1 MDGREQVSIKAPAVG
16 MFMLLL
22 LYLGF
27 VSIGLP
33 DAAFGVAWPSLRDAF
48 ALPQSQFG
56 VALAFIGAGFLVA
69 SSFAGRFLAAMG
81 VGRLLALAT
90 TITGIGLAGFAL
102 APGWPAFLAF
112 GLLVGFGGGAIDSG
126 LNAYA
131 ASRLSARHMN
141 WLHAAFGLG
150 AGLGPFAMTAAV
162 GLASWRF
169 GYGALAL
176 VMLALATLFV
186 VTRGVWGTAVG
197 HDAAADEA
205 SISAGQAMRI
215 GLVWLQVFAFFTY
228 VGAEISLGQWTYAIL
243 TESRGYSIEMAGF
256 WAGAFWLALFAGRI
270 ILGALAERIGAERL
284 LRMAVLG
291 AFVGYV
297 LFAVDP
303 AGLGPAGLVIAG
315 FMLAPIF
322 PLLMH
327 RTPRMLG
334 LAAPHAIGFQVSAAM
349 LGGIVTPAVAG
360 IIADN
365 MGLAAIPYFLL
376 GVVVINGILIV
387 ICLGMPPWRAGREG

>member
-1 MDGREQVSIKAPAVG
+1 
-16 MFMLLL
+16 
-22 LYLGF
+22 
-27 VSIGLP
+27 
-33 DAAFGVAWPSLRDAF
+33 
-48 ALPQSQFG
+48 
-56 VALAFIGAGFLVA
+56 
-69 SSFAGRFLAAMG
+69 
-81 VGRLLALAT
+81 
-90 TITGIGLAGFAL
+90 
-102 APGWPAFLAF
+102 
-112 GLLVGFGGGAIDSG
+112 
-126 LNAYA
+126 
-131 ASRLSARHMN
+131 
-141 WLHAAFGLG
+141 
-150 AGLGPFAMTAAV
+150 
-162 GLASWRF
+162 
-169 GYGALAL
+169 
-176 VMLALATLFV
+176 
-186 VTRGVWGTAVG
+186 
-197 HDAAADEA
+197 
-205 SISAGQAMRI
+205 
-215 GLVWLQVFAFFTY
+215 
-228 VGAEISLGQWTYAIL
+228 
-243 TESRGYSIEMAGF
+243 
-256 WAGAFWLALFAGRI
+256 
-270 ILGALAERIGAERL
+270 
-284 LRMAVLG
+284 VLG